1 MDFNTALREENQR
14 LRRLK
19 LLVDFTLA
27 RLYQDPDLSMLE
39 ALEQVER
46 CRETALNLF
55 PGKEPTFELIIRP
68 RLERALHGRWP
79 HEMPEE
85 LGEKLTVREPESS

>member
-1 MDFNTALREENQR
+1 MDFNEALTEEN
-14 LRRLK
+14 RRLK
-19 LLVDFTLA
+19 RLRFVVDLTLA

-46 CRETALNLF
+46 CREAALRLF
-55 PGKEPTFELIIRP
+55 PGKAPTFELIIRP

-79 HEMPEE
+79 HDMPKE

>member
-1 MDFNTALREENQR
+1 MDFNEALREENQR
-14 LRRLK
+14 LRRLR
-19 LLVDFTLA
+19 LVVDFTLA

-46 CRETALNLF
+46 CREAALNLF